1 MIFMQTFDVILKN
14 RCKVTIIFVYIQIFS
29 YLCNVFIKKIIF
41 YLIRMKNLLRKF
53 AYSSV
58 RIWPV
63 SIAIFA
69 MVSCTTQTAP
79 MSLHWEMGAN
89 DVEPGICELYLTMT
103 NESDKPITK
112 EGWTLYFNYMSLHPI
127 FTKGEQIKQTELQAS
142 YHSIEPTNDFETLL
156 PDSSRTFKL
165 RFRGNAIRE
174 TSRPEGFFLV
184 KTPSTL
190 FQGGKM
196 RKGKPVSI
204 PCTYAP
210 FTRPEQMKRGIVTWE
225 KTPYADGAYVY
236 DYVEGILGNGTA
248 SPTGGMLSKQQDAL
262 RATSKEVG
270 PLLPQPKKVEY
281 ADGVCEVAKAE
292 IVVRTDAN
300 MVAEGYTMIITPERI
315 TIESSDEAG
324 VYYAK
329 QTLKQWGEVVPCGRV
344 TDYPDLHHRGI
355 MLDVVR
361 NYYPVDSIYR
371 VLDMMAYH
379 KLNVLH
385 FHLSDDEAW
394 RLEIPGLP
402 QLTDIGSK
410 RGYTIDESECLLPMY
425 CGGWDPNAPTTANG
439 YITREKYIELL
450 KYAKDRHIRVIPE
463 IDMPGHMRAC
473 KKAMGDLLTDSAFD
487 ARVYKSAQNYTD
499 NVIDVTKPYAVEF
512 IDHVVTEIVK
522 MHEEAGHPLTIFNIG
537 GDEVPKGALTKEE
550 HQAFIDEV
558 LAILNRYNL
567 QPMGWEEITH
577 FCPAESKAICY
588 SWLNSNTK
596 PLEMA
601 EAGYPVVLANAN
613 RLYFD
618 FAYCNHHEEKGLNWG
633 GYTDEYRSFDWEP
646 LIHPNVIGMN
656 AQLWGEVIRSFSQ
669 VEWQIYPKIYGLAE
683 RAWNNRSALTL
694 SEYNRLVYEVFIPQ
708 LAASGRNFHIQ
719 QPGVKQVKVDNPQ
732 LQLDDSHVLLAM
744 NKVMEGGE
752 LLYCLDDGE
761 WRVYNNI
768 TAVPADTKVVKAK
781 VRYLGKESNTT
792 WLWLQDQYEVNT
804 AAQEKN
810 TGATF

>member
-1 MIFMQTFDVILKN
+1 MKN
-14 RCKVTIIFVYIQIFS
+14 VGCIIIF
-29 YLCNVFIKKIIF
+29 LCTIG
-41 YLIRMKNLLRKF
+41 LG
-53 AYSSV
+53 
-58 RIWPV
+58 
-63 SIAIFA
+63 
-69 MVSCTTQTAP
+69 SCSQTAP
-79 MSLHWEMGAN
+79 MSLYWEMGAN

-103 NESDKPITK
+103 NESDGPITN

-127 FTKGEQIKQTELQAS
+127 YTEGDQILQTELQAS
-142 YHSIEPTNDFETLL
+142 YHSITPTADFQPLM

-165 RFRGNAIRE
+165 RFKGNVIRQ
-174 TSRPEGFFLV
+174 TSRPEGFFLIQDSRF
-184 KTPSTL
+184 KIN
-190 FQGGKM
+190 K
-196 RKGKPVSI
+196 KPISI

-225 KTPYADGAYVY
+225 KTPYADGLYVY
-236 DYVEGILGNGTA
+236 DYVQNILSA
-248 SPTGGMLSKQQDAL
+248 PTTKTVQ
-262 RATSKEVG
+262 
-270 PLLPQPKKVEY
+270 PLLPQPKQINYTE
-281 ADGVCEVAKAE
+281 GTCEVAKAQL
-292 IVVRTDAN
+292 ITRTDAN
-300 MVAEGYTMIITPERI
+300 MVSEGYTMIITPTTI
-315 TIESSDEAG
+315 TIEASDEAG
-324 VYYAK
+324 IFYAK

-371 VLDMMAYH
+371 VLDIMAYH

-385 FHLSDDEAW
+385 FHLTDDEAW

-410 RGYTIDESECLLPMY
+410 RGYTVDESECLLPMY

-450 KYAKDRHIRVIPE
+450 RYAGARHIRVIPE

-473 KKAMGDLLTDSAFD
+473 KKAMGNLLTDSAFD

-499 NVIDVTKPYAVEF
+499 NVIDVTKPYAIEF

-550 HQAFIDEV
+550 HQAFIDAV
-558 LAILNRYNL
+558 LEILNRYNL

-577 FCPAESKAICY
+577 FCKPESKAICY

-694 SEYNRLVYEVFIPQ
+694 NEYNHLVYEVFVPQ

-719 QPGVKQVKVDNPQ
+719 QPGIKVVEVDNPQ
-732 LQLDDSHVLLAM
+732 LQLDDSHVLVKM
-744 NKVMEGGE
+744 NKVMQGGE
-752 LLYCLDDGE
+752 ILYCLDDGE
-761 WRVYNNI
+761 WRAYNNT
-768 TAVPADTKVVKAK
+768 TAVPADTKIVKAK

-792 WLWLQDQYEVNT
+792 WLWLQDQHQVDAT
-804 AAQEKN
+804 AQEKN

>member
-1 MIFMQTFDVILKN
+1 M
-14 RCKVTIIFVYIQIFS
+14 
-29 YLCNVFIKKIIF
+29 
-41 YLIRMKNLLRKF
+41 
-53 AYSSV
+53 
-58 RIWPV
+58 
-63 SIAIFA
+63 SI
-69 MVSCTTQTAP
+69 
-79 MSLHWEMGAN
+79 HWEMGKN
-89 DVEPGICELYLTMT
+89 DVKPGVCELYYTIT
-103 NESDKPITK
+103 NHSNKPITN
-112 EGWTLYFNYMSLHPI
+112 EGWILYFNYMSLHPI
-127 FTKGEQIKQTELQAS
+127 YTEGDQILQTELQAS
-142 YHSIEPTNDFETLL
+142 YHSITPTADFQPLM

-165 RFRGNAIRE
+165 RFKGNAIRQ
-174 TSRPEGFFLV
+174 TSRPEGFFLIQDSRF
-184 KTPSTL
+184 KIN
-190 FQGGKM
+190 K
-196 RKGKPVSI
+196 KPISI

-236 DYVEGILGNGTA
+236 DYVENILNGEE
-248 SPTGGMLSKQQDAL
+248 KFVQ
-262 RATSKEVG
+262 
-270 PLLPQPKKVEY
+270 PLLPQPKKMEY
-281 ADGVCEVAKAE
+281 TDGVCEVAKAE

-300 MVAEGYTMIITPERI
+300 MVAEGYHMIITPSTI
-315 TIESSDEAG
+315 TIEASDEAG
-324 VYYAK
+324 VFYAK
-329 QTLKQWGEVVPCGRV
+329 QTLKQWGEVVPCGSV

-371 VLDMMAYH
+371 VLDIMAYH

-385 FHLSDDEAW
+385 FHLTDDEAW

-410 RGYTIDESECLLPMY
+410 RGYTTDESECLLPMY

-450 KYAKDRHIRVIPE
+450 RYAGERRIRVIPE
-463 IDMPGHMRAC
+463 IDMPGHMRAA
-473 KKAMGDLLTDSAFD
+473 KKAMGNMLTDSAFN

-512 IDHVVTEIVK
+512 IDHVVTELVK
-522 MHEEAGHPLTIFNIG
+522 MHEEAGQPLRILNIG
-537 GDEVPKGALTKEE
+537 GDEVPKGALTREE
-550 HQAFIDEV
+550 HQAFIDAV
-558 LAILNRYNL
+558 LEILNRYNL

-577 FCPAESKAICY
+577 FCKPESKAICY

-656 AQLWGEVIRSFSQ
+656 AQLWGEVIRSFAQ

-694 SEYNRLVYEVFIPQ
+694 SEYNRLVYEVFVPQ

-719 QPGVKQVKVDNPQ
+719 QPGVKPVAVNSLP
-732 LQLDDSHVLLAM
+732 LTVAM

-752 LLYCLDDGE
+752 ILYNFDDGE
-761 WRVYNNI
+761 WQVYSEPV
-768 TAVPADTKVVKAK
+768 AVPEGTKIVKAK
-781 VRYLGKESNTT
+781 VQYLGKESNTT
-792 WLWLQDQYEVNT
+792 WLWLEEEHKVN
-804 AAQEKN
+804 AGAEEKN

>member
-1 MIFMQTFDVILKN
+1 
-14 RCKVTIIFVYIQIFS
+14 
-29 YLCNVFIKKIIF
+29 
-41 YLIRMKNLLRKF
+41 MKNFAHLLCIVGL
-53 AYSSV
+53 A
-58 RIWPV
+58 
-63 SIAIFA
+63 ALT
-69 MVSCTTQTAP
+69 SCANQAP
-79 MSLHWEMGAN
+79 MSIHWEMGKN
-89 DVEPGICELYLTMT
+89 DVTPGVCELYYTIT
-103 NESDKPITK
+103 NHSNKPITN
-112 EGWTLYFNYMSLHPI
+112 EGWILYFNYMSLHPI
-127 FTKGEQIKQTELQAS
+127 YTEGDQILQTELQAS
-142 YHSIEPTNDFETLL
+142 YHSITPTEDFQPLM

-165 RFRGNAIRE
+165 LFKGNAIRQ

-184 KTPSTL
+184 KVK
-190 FQGGKM
+190 GENGKV
-196 RKGKPVSI
+196 KSGKPISI

-225 KTPYADGAYVY
+225 KTPYAEGAYVY
-236 DYVEGILGNGTA
+236 DYVEGVLGDEA
-248 SPTGGMLSKQQDAL
+248 
-262 RATSKEVG
+262 RAVQ
-270 PLLPQPKKVEY
+270 PLLPQPKQAIYTEE
-281 ADGVCEVAKAE
+281 VCEVAKAE
-292 IVVRTDAN
+292 MVVRTDAN
-300 MVAEGYTMIITPERI
+300 MVAEGYRMEITPSTI
-315 TIESSDEAG
+315 TIEASDEAG
-324 VYYAK
+324 VFYAK
-329 QTLKQWGEVVPCGRV
+329 QTLKQWGEVVPCGSV

-371 VLDMMAYH
+371 VLDIMAYH

-385 FHLSDDEAW
+385 FHLTDDEAW

-410 RGYTIDESECLLPMY
+410 RGYTTDESECLLPMY

-450 KYAKDRHIRVIPE
+450 KYAGDRHIRVIPE
-463 IDMPGHMRAC
+463 IDMPGHMRAA
-473 KKAMGDLLTDSAFD
+473 KKAMGNMLTDSAFN

-512 IDHVVTEIVK
+512 IDHVVTELVK
-522 MHEEAGHPLTIFNIG
+522 MHEEAGQPLSILNIG
-537 GDEVPKGALTKEE
+537 GDEVPKGALTREE
-550 HQAFIDEV
+550 HQAFIDAV
-558 LAILNRYNL
+558 LEILNRYNL

-577 FCPAESKAICY
+577 FCKPESKAICY

-656 AQLWGEVIRSFSQ
+656 AQLWGEVIRSFAQ

-694 SEYNRLVYEVFIPQ
+694 SEYNRLVYEVFVPQ
-708 LAASGRNFHIQ
+708 LAASGHNFHIQ
-719 QPGVKQVKVDNPQ
+719 QPGVKPVSVDGLP
-732 LQLDDSHVLLAM
+732 LTVAM

-752 LLYCLDDGE
+752 ILYNFDDGE
-761 WRVYNNI
+761 WQVYSAPV
-768 TAVPADTKVVKAK
+768 AVPEGTKIVKAK
-781 VRYLGKESNTT
+781 VQYLGKESNTT
-792 WLWLQDQYEVNT
+792 WLWLEEEHKVDAGAE
-804 AAQEKN
+804 EKN

>member
-1 MIFMQTFDVILKN
+1 M
-14 RCKVTIIFVYIQIFS
+14 
-29 YLCNVFIKKIIF
+29 
-41 YLIRMKNLLRKF
+41 
-53 AYSSV
+53 
-58 RIWPV
+58 
-63 SIAIFA
+63 SI
-69 MVSCTTQTAP
+69 
-79 MSLHWEMGAN
+79 HWEMGQN
-89 DVEPGICELYLTMT
+89 DVQPGICELYYTIT
-103 NESDKPITK
+103 NLSDEPITN

-127 FTKGEQIKQTELQAS
+127 YTEGDQILQTELQAS
-142 YHSIEPTNDFETLL
+142 YHSITPTADFQPLM

-165 RFRGNAIRE
+165 RFKGNVIRQ
-174 TSRPEGFFLV
+174 TSRPEGFFLIQDSRF
-184 KTPSTL
+184 KIN
-190 FQGGKM
+190 K
-196 RKGKPVSI
+196 KPISI

-236 DYVEGILGNGTA
+236 DYVENILSA
-248 SPTGGMLSKQQDAL
+248 PTTKTVQ
-262 RATSKEVG
+262 
-270 PLLPQPKKVEY
+270 PLLPQPKQINYTE
-281 ADGVCEVAKAE
+281 GTCEIAKAQL
-292 IVVRTDAN
+292 ITRTDAN
-300 MVAEGYTMIITPERI
+300 MVSEGYTMIITPTTI
-315 TIESSDEAG
+315 TIEASDEAG
-324 VYYAK
+324 IFYAK
-329 QTLKQWGEVVPCGRV
+329 QTLKQWGELVPCGRV

-371 VLDMMAYH
+371 ILDIMAYH

-410 RGYTIDESECLLPMY
+410 RGYTVDESECLLPMY

-450 KYAKDRHIRVIPE
+450 RYAGARHIRVIPE

-473 KKAMGDLLTDSAFD
+473 KKAMGNLLTDSAFD
-487 ARVYKSAQNYTD
+487 ARIYKSAQNYTD
-499 NVIDVTKPYAVEF
+499 NVIDVTKPYAIEF

-588 SWLNSNTK
+588 SWLNSDTK

-618 FAYCNHHEEKGLNWG
+618 FAYCNQHEEKGLNWG

-694 SEYNRLVYEVFIPQ
+694 SEYNHLVYEVFVPQ
-708 LAASGRNFHIQ
+708 LSASGRNFHIQ
-719 QPGVKQVKVDNPQ
+719 QPGIKVVEVDNPQ
-732 LQLDDSHVLLAM
+732 LQLDDSHVLVKM
-744 NKVMEGGE
+744 NKVMQGGE
-752 LLYCLDDGE
+752 ILYCLDDGE
-761 WRVYNNI
+761 WRAYNNT
-768 TAVPADTKVVKAK
+768 TAVPSDTKIVKAK
-781 VRYLGKESNTT
+781 VRYLDKESNTT
-792 WLWLQDQYEVNT
+792 WLWLQDQHHVDAN
-804 AAQEKN
+804 AQEKN

>member
-1 MIFMQTFDVILKN
+1 M
-14 RCKVTIIFVYIQIFS
+14 
-29 YLCNVFIKKIIF
+29 
-41 YLIRMKNLLRKF
+41 
-53 AYSSV
+53 
-58 RIWPV
+58 
-63 SIAIFA
+63 SI
-69 MVSCTTQTAP
+69 
-79 MSLHWEMGAN
+79 HWEMGKN
-89 DVEPGICELYLTMT
+89 DVTPGVCELYYTIT
-103 NESDKPITK
+103 NLSDEPITN

-127 FTKGEQIKQTELQAS
+127 YTEGDQILQTELQAS
-142 YHSIEPTNDFETLL
+142 YHSITPTTDFQPLM

-165 RFRGNAIRE
+165 RFKGNVIRQ

-184 KTPSTL
+184 KTPSIPL
-190 FQGGKM
+190 QGG
-196 RKGKPVSI
+196 RKGKPISI

-236 DYVEGILGNGTA
+236 DYVENILSGEE
-248 SPTGGMLSKQQDAL
+248 KFVQ
-262 RATSKEVG
+262 
-270 PLLPQPKKVEY
+270 PLLPQPKKMEY
-281 ADGVCEVAKAE
+281 TDGVCEVAKAE

-300 MVAEGYTMIITPERI
+300 MVSEGYTMIITPTTI
-315 TIESSDEAG
+315 TIEASDEAG
-324 VYYAK
+324 IFYAK

-355 MLDVVR
+355 MLDVAR

-371 VLDMMAYH
+371 ILDIMAYH

-410 RGYTIDESECLLPMY
+410 RGYTVDESECLLPMY

-439 YITREKYIELL
+439 YITHEKYIELL
-450 KYAKDRHIRVIPE
+450 RYAGARHIRVIPE

-473 KKAMGDLLTDSAFD
+473 KKAMGNLLTDSAFD

-499 NVIDVTKPYAVEF
+499 NVIDVTKPYAIEF

-537 GDEVPKGALTKEE
+537 GDEVPKGALTREE

-588 SWLNSNTK
+588 SWLNSDTK

-694 SEYNRLVYEVFIPQ
+694 SEYNHLVYEVFVPQ
-708 LAASGRNFHIQ
+708 LSASGRNFHIQ
-719 QPGVKQVKVDNPQ
+719 QPGVKQLTVDS
-732 LQLDDSHVLLAM
+732 LQLTVAM
-744 NKVMEGGE
+744 NKVMEGGKI
-752 LLYCLDDGE
+752 LYNFDDGE
-761 WRVYNNI
+761 WQVYSAPV
-768 TAVPADTKVVKAK
+768 AVPEGTKIVKAK
-781 VRYLGKESNTT
+781 VQYLGKESNTT
-792 WLWLQDQYEVNT
+792 WLWLQDQHQVDAT
-804 AAQEKN
+804 AQEKN

>member
-1 MIFMQTFDVILKN
+1 M
-14 RCKVTIIFVYIQIFS
+14 
-29 YLCNVFIKKIIF
+29 
-41 YLIRMKNLLRKF
+41 
-53 AYSSV
+53 
-58 RIWPV
+58 
-63 SIAIFA
+63 SI
-69 MVSCTTQTAP
+69 
-79 MSLHWEMGAN
+79 HWEMGKN
-89 DVEPGICELYLTMT
+89 DVTPGVCELYYTIT
-103 NESDKPITK
+103 NHSNKPITN
-112 EGWTLYFNYMSLHPI
+112 EGWILYFNYMSLHPI
-127 FTKGEQIKQTELQAS
+127 YTEGDQILQTELQAS
-142 YHSIEPTNDFETLL
+142 YHSITPTEDFQPLM

-165 RFRGNAIRE
+165 LFKGNAIRQ

-184 KTPSTL
+184 KVKGENGNVKS
-190 FQGGKM
+190 
-196 RKGKPVSI
+196 GKPISI

-225 KTPYADGAYVY
+225 KTLYAEGAYVY
-236 DYVEGILGNGTA
+236 DYVEGVLGDEA
-248 SPTGGMLSKQQDAL
+248 
-262 RATSKEVG
+262 RAVQ
-270 PLLPQPKKVEY
+270 PLLPQPKQAIYTE
-281 ADGVCEVAKAE
+281 GVCEVAKAE
-292 IVVRTDAN
+292 MVVRTDAN
-300 MVAEGYTMIITPERI
+300 MVAEGYRMIITPSTI
-315 TIESSDEAG
+315 TIEASDEAG
-324 VYYAK
+324 VFYAK
-329 QTLKQWGEVVPCGRV
+329 QTLKQWGEVVPCGSV

-361 NYYPVDSIYR
+361 NYYSVDSIYR
-371 VLDMMAYH
+371 VLDIMAYH

-385 FHLSDDEAW
+385 FHLTDDEAW

-410 RGYTIDESECLLPMY
+410 RGYTTDESECLLPMY

-450 KYAKDRHIRVIPE
+450 KYAGDRHIRVIPE
-463 IDMPGHMRAC
+463 IDMPGHMRAA
-473 KKAMGDLLTDSAFD
+473 KKAMGNMLTDSAFN

-512 IDHVVTEIVK
+512 IDHVVTELVK
-522 MHEEAGHPLTIFNIG
+522 MHEEAGQPLRILNIG
-537 GDEVPKGALTKEE
+537 GDEVPKGALTREE
-550 HQAFIDEV
+550 HQAFIDAV
-558 LAILNRYNL
+558 LEILNRYNL

-577 FCPAESKAICY
+577 FCKPESKAICY

-656 AQLWGEVIRSFSQ
+656 AQLWGEVIRSFAQ

-694 SEYNRLVYEVFIPQ
+694 SEYNRLVYEVFVPQ

-719 QPGVKQVKVDNPQ
+719 QPGVKQLTVDS
-732 LQLDDSHVLLAM
+732 LQLTVVM

-752 LLYCLDDGE
+752 ILYNFDDGE
-761 WRVYNNI
+761 WQVYSAPV
-768 TAVPADTKVVKAK
+768 AVPEGTKIVKAK
-781 VRYLGKESNTT
+781 VQYLGKESNTT
-792 WLWLQDQYEVNT
+792 WLWLEEEHKVDAGAE
-804 AAQEKN
+804 EKN

>member
-1 MIFMQTFDVILKN
+1 
-14 RCKVTIIFVYIQIFS
+14 
-29 YLCNVFIKKIIF
+29 
-41 YLIRMKNLLRKF
+41 MKNFAHLLCIVGL
-53 AYSSV
+53 A
-58 RIWPV
+58 
-63 SIAIFA
+63 ALT
-69 MVSCTTQTAP
+69 SCANQAP
-79 MSLHWEMGAN
+79 MSIHWEMGKN
-89 DVEPGICELYLTMT
+89 DVTPGVCELYYTIT
-103 NESDKPITK
+103 NHSNKPITN
-112 EGWTLYFNYMSLHPI
+112 EGWILYFNYMSLHPI
-127 FTKGEQIKQTELQAS
+127 YTEGDQILQTELQAS
-142 YHSIEPTNDFETLL
+142 YHSITPTEDFQPLM

-165 RFRGNAIRE
+165 LFKGNAIRQ

-184 KTPSTL
+184 KVK
-190 FQGGKM
+190 GENGKV
-196 RKGKPVSI
+196 KSGKPISI

-236 DYVEGILGNGTA
+236 DYVEGVLGDEA
-248 SPTGGMLSKQQDAL
+248 
-262 RATSKEVG
+262 RAVQ
-270 PLLPQPKKVEY
+270 PLLPQPKQAIYTE
-281 ADGVCEVAKAE
+281 GVCEVAKAE
-292 IVVRTDAN
+292 MVVRTDAN
-300 MVAEGYTMIITPERI
+300 MVAEGYRMEITPSTI
-315 TIESSDEAG
+315 TIEASDEAG
-324 VYYAK
+324 VFYAK
-329 QTLKQWGEVVPCGRV
+329 QTLKQWGEVVPCGSV

-371 VLDMMAYH
+371 VLDIMAYH

-385 FHLSDDEAW
+385 FHLTDDEAW

-410 RGYTIDESECLLPMY
+410 RGYTTDESECLLPMY

-450 KYAKDRHIRVIPE
+450 KYAGDRHIRVIPE
-463 IDMPGHMRAC
+463 IDMPGHMRAA
-473 KKAMGDLLTDSAFD
+473 KKAMGNMLTDSAFN

-512 IDHVVTEIVK
+512 IDHVVTELVK
-522 MHEEAGHPLTIFNIG
+522 MHEEAGQPLRILNIG
-537 GDEVPKGALTKEE
+537 GDEVPKGALTREE
-550 HQAFIDEV
+550 HQAFIDAV
-558 LAILNRYNL
+558 LEILNRYNL

-577 FCPAESKAICY
+577 FCKPESKAICY

-656 AQLWGEVIRSFSQ
+656 AQLWGEVIRSFAQ

-694 SEYNRLVYEVFIPQ
+694 SEYNRLVYEVFVPQ

-719 QPGVKQVKVDNPQ
+719 QPGVKPVAVDSLP
-732 LQLDDSHVLLAM
+732 LTVAM

-752 LLYCLDDGE
+752 ILYNFDDGE
-761 WRVYNNI
+761 WQVYSAPV
-768 TAVPADTKVVKAK
+768 AVPEGTKIVKAK
-781 VRYLGKESNTT
+781 VQYLGKESNTT
-792 WLWLQDQYEVNT
+792 WLWLEEEHKVDAGAE
-804 AAQEKN
+804 EKN

>member
-1 MIFMQTFDVILKN
+1 
-14 RCKVTIIFVYIQIFS
+14 
-29 YLCNVFIKKIIF
+29 
-41 YLIRMKNLLRKF
+41 MKNFAHLLCIVGL
-53 AYSSV
+53 A
-58 RIWPV
+58 
-63 SIAIFA
+63 ALT
-69 MVSCTTQTAP
+69 SCANQAP
-79 MSLHWEMGAN
+79 MSIHWEMGKN
-89 DVEPGICELYLTMT
+89 DVTPGVCELYYTIT
-103 NESDKPITK
+103 NHSNKPITN
-112 EGWTLYFNYMSLHPI
+112 EGWILYFNYMSLHPLY
-127 FTKGEQIKQTELQAS
+127 TEGDQILQTELQAS
-142 YHSIEPTNDFETLL
+142 YHSITPTEDFQPLM

-165 RFRGNAIRE
+165 RFKGNAIRQ

-184 KTPSTL
+184 KVK
-190 FQGGKM
+190 GENGKV
-196 RKGKPVSI
+196 KSGKPISI

-225 KTPYADGAYVY
+225 KTPYAEGAYVY
-236 DYVEGILGNGTA
+236 DYVEGVLGDEA
-248 SPTGGMLSKQQDAL
+248 
-262 RATSKEVG
+262 RAVQ
-270 PLLPQPKKVEY
+270 PLLPQPKQAIYTE
-281 ADGVCEVAKAE
+281 GVCEVAKAE
-292 IVVRTDAN
+292 MVVRTDAN
-300 MVAEGYTMIITPERI
+300 MVAEGYRMEITPSTI
-315 TIESSDEAG
+315 TIEASDEAG
-324 VYYAK
+324 VFYAK
-329 QTLKQWGEVVPCGRV
+329 QTLKQWGEVVPCGSV

-371 VLDMMAYH
+371 VLDIMAYH

-385 FHLSDDEAW
+385 FHLTDDEAW

-410 RGYTIDESECLLPMY
+410 RGYTTDESECLLPMY

-450 KYAKDRHIRVIPE
+450 KYAGDRHIRVIPE
-463 IDMPGHMRAC
+463 IDMPGHMRAA
-473 KKAMGDLLTDSAFD
+473 KKAMGNMLTDSAFN

-512 IDHVVTEIVK
+512 IDHVVTELVK
-522 MHEEAGHPLTIFNIG
+522 MHEEAGQPLRILNIG
-537 GDEVPKGALTKEE
+537 GDEVPKGALTREE
-550 HQAFIDEV
+550 HQAFIDAV
-558 LAILNRYNL
+558 LEILNRYNL

-577 FCPAESKAICY
+577 FCKPESKAICY

-656 AQLWGEVIRSFSQ
+656 AQLWGEVIRSFAQ

-694 SEYNRLVYEVFIPQ
+694 SEYNRLVYEVFVPQ

-719 QPGVKQVKVDNPQ
+719 QPGVKPVAVDSLP
-732 LQLDDSHVLLAM
+732 LTVAM

-752 LLYCLDDGE
+752 ILYNFDDGE
-761 WRVYNNI
+761 WQVYSAPV
-768 TAVPADTKVVKAK
+768 AVPEGTKIVKAK
-781 VRYLGKESNTT
+781 VQYLGKESNTT
-792 WLWLQDQYEVNT
+792 WLWLEEEHKVDAGAE
-804 AAQEKN
+804 EKN

>member
-1 MIFMQTFDVILKN
+1 M
-14 RCKVTIIFVYIQIFS
+14 
-29 YLCNVFIKKIIF
+29 
-41 YLIRMKNLLRKF
+41 
-53 AYSSV
+53 
-58 RIWPV
+58 
-63 SIAIFA
+63 SI
-69 MVSCTTQTAP
+69 
-79 MSLHWEMGAN
+79 HWEMGKN
-89 DVEPGICELYLTMT
+89 DVTPGVCELYYTIT
-103 NESDKPITK
+103 NHSNKPITN
-112 EGWTLYFNYMSLHPI
+112 EGWILYFNYMSLHPI
-127 FTKGEQIKQTELQAS
+127 YTEGDQILQTELQAS
-142 YHSIEPTNDFETLL
+142 YHSITPTEDFQPLM

-165 RFRGNAIRE
+165 RFKGNAIRQ

-184 KTPSTL
+184 KVK
-190 FQGGKM
+190 GENGKV
-196 RKGKPVSI
+196 KSGKPISI

-225 KTPYADGAYVY
+225 KTPYAEGAYVY
-236 DYVEGILGNGTA
+236 DYVERVKTENGKVKTD
-248 SPTGGMLSKQQDAL
+248 SGKVQ
-262 RATSKEVG
+262 
-270 PLLPQPKKVEY
+270 PLLPQPKQAIYTEE
-281 ADGVCEVAKAE
+281 VCEVAKAE
-292 IVVRTDAN
+292 MVVRTDAN
-300 MVAEGYTMIITPERI
+300 MVAEGYRMEITPSTI
-315 TIESSDEAG
+315 TIEASDEAG
-324 VYYAK
+324 VFYAK
-329 QTLKQWGEVVPCGRV
+329 QTLKQWGEVVPCGSV

-371 VLDMMAYH
+371 ILDIMAYH

-410 RGYTIDESECLLPMY
+410 RGYTVDESECLLPMY

-450 KYAKDRHIRVIPE
+450 RYAGARHIRVIPE

-473 KKAMGDLLTDSAFD
+473 KKAMGNLLTDSAFD

-499 NVIDVTKPYAVEF
+499 NVIDVTKPYAIEF

-550 HQAFIDEV
+550 HQAFIDAV
-558 LAILNRYNL
+558 LEILNRYNL

-577 FCPAESKAICY
+577 FCKPESKAICY

-656 AQLWGEVIRSFSQ
+656 AQLWGEVIRSFAQ

-683 RAWNNRSALTL
+683 RAWNNRSVLTL
-694 SEYNRLVYEVFIPQ
+694 SEYNRLVYEVFVPQ

-719 QPGVKQVKVDNPQ
+719 QPGVKTVAVDSLP
-732 LQLDDSHVLLAM
+732 LTVAM
-744 NKVMEGGE
+744 NKVMEGGKI
-752 LLYCLDDGE
+752 LYNFDDGE
-761 WRVYNNI
+761 WQVYSAPV
-768 TAVPADTKVVKAK
+768 AVPEGTKIVKAK
-781 VRYLGKESNTT
+781 VQYLGKESNTT
-792 WLWLQDQYEVNT
+792 WLWLEEEHKVDAGAE
-804 AAQEKN
+804 EKN

>member
-1 MIFMQTFDVILKN
+1 M
-14 RCKVTIIFVYIQIFS
+14 
-29 YLCNVFIKKIIF
+29 
-41 YLIRMKNLLRKF
+41 
-53 AYSSV
+53 
-58 RIWPV
+58 
-63 SIAIFA
+63 SI
-69 MVSCTTQTAP
+69 
-79 MSLHWEMGAN
+79 HWEMGKN
-89 DVEPGICELYLTMT
+89 DVTPGVCELYYTIT
-103 NESDKPITK
+103 NHSNKPITN
-112 EGWTLYFNYMSLHPI
+112 EGWILYFNYMSLHPI
-127 FTKGEQIKQTELQAS
+127 YTEGDQILQTELQAS
-142 YHSIEPTNDFETLL
+142 YHSITPTEDFQPLM

-165 RFRGNAIRE
+165 LFKGNAIRQ

-184 KTPSTL
+184 KVKGENGNVKS
-190 FQGGKM
+190 
-196 RKGKPVSI
+196 GKPISI

-225 KTPYADGAYVY
+225 KTLYAEGAYVY
-236 DYVEGILGNGTA
+236 DYVEGVLGDEA
-248 SPTGGMLSKQQDAL
+248 
-262 RATSKEVG
+262 RAVQ
-270 PLLPQPKKVEY
+270 PLLPQPKQAIYTE
-281 ADGVCEVAKAE
+281 GVCEVAKAE
-292 IVVRTDAN
+292 IVVRPDAN
-300 MVAEGYTMIITPERI
+300 MVAEGYRMEITPSTI
-315 TIESSDEAG
+315 TIEASDEAG
-324 VYYAK
+324 VFYAK
-329 QTLKQWGEVVPCGRV
+329 QTLKQWGEVVPCGSV

-371 VLDMMAYH
+371 VLDIMAYH

-385 FHLSDDEAW
+385 FHLTDDEAW

-410 RGYTIDESECLLPMY
+410 RGYTTDESECLLPMY

-450 KYAKDRHIRVIPE
+450 KYTGDRHIRVIPE
-463 IDMPGHMRAC
+463 IDMPGHMRAA
-473 KKAMGDLLTDSAFD
+473 KKAMGNMLTDSAFN

-512 IDHVVTEIVK
+512 IDHVVTELVK
-522 MHEEAGHPLTIFNIG
+522 MHEEAGQPLRILNIG
-537 GDEVPKGALTKEE
+537 GDEVPKGALTREE
-550 HQAFIDEV
+550 HQAFINAV
-558 LAILNRYNL
+558 LEILNRYNL

-577 FCPAESKAICY
+577 FCKPESKAICY

-656 AQLWGEVIRSFSQ
+656 AQLWGEVIRSFAQ

-694 SEYNRLVYEVFIPQ
+694 SEYNRLVYEVFVPQ

-719 QPGVKQVKVDNPQ
+719 QPGVKQLTVDS
-732 LQLDDSHVLLAM
+732 LQLTVAM

-752 LLYCLDDGE
+752 ILYNFDDGE
-761 WRVYNNI
+761 WQVYSEPV
-768 TAVPADTKVVKAK
+768 AVPEGTKIVKAK
-781 VRYLGKESNTT
+781 VQYLGKESNTT
-792 WLWLQDQYEVNT
+792 WLWLEEEHKVDAGAE
-804 AAQEKN
+804 EKN

>member
-1 MIFMQTFDVILKN
+1 M
-14 RCKVTIIFVYIQIFS
+14 
-29 YLCNVFIKKIIF
+29 
-41 YLIRMKNLLRKF
+41 
-53 AYSSV
+53 
-58 RIWPV
+58 
-63 SIAIFA
+63 SI
-69 MVSCTTQTAP
+69 
-79 MSLHWEMGAN
+79 HWEMGKN
-89 DVEPGICELYLTMT
+89 DVTPGVCELYYTIT
-103 NESDKPITK
+103 NLSDEPITN

-127 FTKGEQIKQTELQAS
+127 YTEGDQILQTELQAS
-142 YHSIEPTNDFETLL
+142 YHSITPTADFQPLM
-156 PDSSRTFKL
+156 PNSSRTFKL
-165 RFRGNAIRE
+165 RFKGNAIRQ
-174 TSRPEGFFLV
+174 TSRPEGFFLIQDSRF
-184 KTPSTL
+184 KIN
-190 FQGGKM
+190 K
-196 RKGKPVSI
+196 KPISI

-236 DYVEGILGNGTA
+236 DYVEGVLGDEVMRLLGDEA
-248 SPTGGMLSKQQDAL
+248 
-262 RATSKEVG
+262 RAVQ
-270 PLLPQPKKVEY
+270 PLLPQPKQAIYTE
-281 ADGVCEVAKAE
+281 GVCEVAKAE
-292 IVVRTDAN
+292 MVVRTDAN
-300 MVAEGYTMIITPERI
+300 MVAEGYRMIITPSTI
-315 TIESSDEAG
+315 TIEASDEAG
-324 VYYAK
+324 VFYAK
-329 QTLKQWGEVVPCGRV
+329 QTLKQWGEVVPCGSV

-371 VLDMMAYH
+371 VLDIMAYH

-385 FHLSDDEAW
+385 FHLTDDEAW

-410 RGYTIDESECLLPMY
+410 RGYTTDESECLLPMY

-450 KYAKDRHIRVIPE
+450 KYAGDRHIRVIPE
-463 IDMPGHMRAC
+463 IDMPGHMRAA
-473 KKAMGDLLTDSAFD
+473 KKAMGNMLTDSAFN

-512 IDHVVTEIVK
+512 IDHVVTELVK
-522 MHEEAGHPLTIFNIG
+522 MHEEAGQPLRILNIG
-537 GDEVPKGALTKEE
+537 GDEVPKGALTREE
-550 HQAFIDEV
+550 HQAFIDAV
-558 LAILNRYNL
+558 LEILNRYNL

-577 FCPAESKAICY
+577 FCKPESKAICY

-656 AQLWGEVIRSFSQ
+656 AQLWGEVIRSFAQ

-694 SEYNRLVYEVFIPQ
+694 SEYNRLVYEVFVPQ

-719 QPGVKQVKVDNPQ
+719 QPGVKQLTVDS
-732 LQLDDSHVLLAM
+732 LQLTVAM

-752 LLYCLDDGE
+752 ILYNFDDGE
-761 WRVYNNI
+761 WQVYSEPV
-768 TAVPADTKVVKAK
+768 AVPEGTKIVKAK
-781 VRYLGKESNTT
+781 VQYLGKESNTT
-792 WLWLQDQYEVNT
+792 WLWLEEEHKVDAGAE
-804 AAQEKN
+804 EKN

>member
-1 MIFMQTFDVILKN
+1 MKTFVRLLS
-14 RCKVTIIFVYIQIFS
+14 VVA
-29 YLCNVFIKKIIF
+29 FIT
-41 YLIRMKNLLRKF
+41 LT
-53 AYSSV
+53 ACSSN
-58 RIWPV
+58 P
-63 SIAIFA
+63 
-69 MVSCTTQTAP
+69 P
-79 MSLHWEMGAN
+79 MSIHWEMGKN
-89 DVEPGICELYLTMT
+89 DVTPGVCELYYTIT
-103 NESDKPITK
+103 NLSDEPITN

-127 FTKGEQIKQTELQAS
+127 YTKGDQIRQTELQAS
-142 YHSIEPTNDFETLL
+142 YHSITPTSDFQPLM

-165 RFRGNAIRE
+165 RFKGNAIRQ
-174 TSRPEGFFLV
+174 TSCPEGFFLV
-184 KTPSTL
+184 KVK
-190 FQGGKM
+190 GENGKV
-196 RKGKPVSI
+196 KSGKPISI

-236 DYVEGILGNGTA
+236 DYVENILSGEE
-248 SPTGGMLSKQQDAL
+248 KFVQ
-262 RATSKEVG
+262 
-270 PLLPQPKKVEY
+270 PLLPQPKKMEY
-281 ADGVCEVAKAE
+281 TDGVCEVAKAE

-300 MVAEGYTMIITPERI
+300 MLSEGYTMIITPTTI
-315 TIESSDEAG
+315 TIEASDEAG
-324 VYYAK
+324 IFYAK

-344 TDYPDLHHRGI
+344 TDYPDLYHRGI

-371 VLDMMAYH
+371 ILDIMAYH

-410 RGYTIDESECLLPMY
+410 RGYTVDESECLLPMY

-450 KYAKDRHIRVIPE
+450 RYAGARHIRVIPE

-473 KKAMGDLLTDSAFD
+473 KKAMGNLLTDSAFD

-499 NVIDVTKPYAVEF
+499 NVIDVTKPYAIEF

-588 SWLNSNTK
+588 SWLNSDTK

-694 SEYNRLVYEVFIPQ
+694 SEYNRLVYEVFVPQ
-708 LAASGRNFHIQ
+708 LAASDRNFHIQ
-719 QPGVKQVKVDNPQ
+719 QPGVKPVAVDSLP
-732 LQLDDSHVLLAM
+732 LTVAM

-752 LLYCLDDGE
+752 ILYNFDDGE
-761 WRVYNNI
+761 WQVYSAPV
-768 TAVPADTKVVKAK
+768 AVPEGTKIVKAK
-781 VRYLGKESNTT
+781 VQYLGKESNTT
-792 WLWLQDQYEVNT
+792 WLWLEEDHKVDAGAE
-804 AAQEKN
+804 EKN

>member
-1 MIFMQTFDVILKN
+1 M
-14 RCKVTIIFVYIQIFS
+14 
-29 YLCNVFIKKIIF
+29 
-41 YLIRMKNLLRKF
+41 
-53 AYSSV
+53 
-58 RIWPV
+58 
-63 SIAIFA
+63 SI
-69 MVSCTTQTAP
+69 
-79 MSLHWEMGAN
+79 HWEMGQN
-89 DVEPGICELYLTMT
+89 DVQPGICELYYTIT
-103 NESDKPITK
+103 NLSDEPITN

-127 FTKGEQIKQTELQAS
+127 YTEGDQILQTELQAS
-142 YHSIEPTNDFETLL
+142 YHSITPTADFQPLM

-165 RFRGNAIRE
+165 RFKGNAIRQ
-174 TSRPEGFFLV
+174 TSRPEGFFLIQDSRF
-184 KTPSTL
+184 KIN
-190 FQGGKM
+190 Q
-196 RKGKPVSI
+196 KPISI

-236 DYVEGILGNGTA
+236 DYVENILSGEE
-248 SPTGGMLSKQQDAL
+248 KFVQ
-262 RATSKEVG
+262 
-270 PLLPQPKKVEY
+270 PLLPQPKKMEY
-281 ADGVCEVAKAE
+281 TDGVCEVAKAE

-300 MVAEGYTMIITPERI
+300 MVSEGYTMIITPTTI
-315 TIESSDEAG
+315 TIEASDEAG
-324 VYYAK
+324 IFYAK
-329 QTLKQWGEVVPCGRV
+329 QTLKQWGELVPCGRV

-371 VLDMMAYH
+371 ILDIMAYH

-410 RGYTIDESECLLPMY
+410 RGYTVDESECLLPMY
-425 CGGWDPNAPTTANG
+425 CGGWDPNTPTTANG

-450 KYAKDRHIRVIPE
+450 RYAGARHIRVIPE

-473 KKAMGDLLTDSAFD
+473 KKAMGNLLTDSAFD

-499 NVIDVTKPYAVEF
+499 NVIDVTKPYAIEF

-588 SWLNSNTK
+588 SWFNSDTK

-656 AQLWGEVIRSFSQ
+656 AQLWGEVIRSFNQ

-694 SEYNRLVYEVFIPQ
+694 SEYNHLVYEVFVPQ
-708 LAASGRNFHIQ
+708 LSASGRNFHIQ
-719 QPGVKQVKVDNPQ
+719 QPGIKVVEVDNPQ
-732 LQLDDSHVLLAM
+732 LQLDDSHVLVKM
-744 NKVMEGGE
+744 NKVMQGGE
-752 LLYCLDDGE
+752 ILYCLDDGE
-761 WRVYNNI
+761 WRAYINT

-792 WLWLQDQYEVNT
+792 WLWLQDQHQVDAT
-804 AAQEKN
+804 AQEKN